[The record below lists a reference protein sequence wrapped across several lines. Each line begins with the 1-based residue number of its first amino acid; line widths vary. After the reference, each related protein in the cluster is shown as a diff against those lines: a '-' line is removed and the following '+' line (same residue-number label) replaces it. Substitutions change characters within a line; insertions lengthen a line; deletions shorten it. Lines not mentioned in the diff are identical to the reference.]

1 MEQEQIN
8 YPWEDAPDW
17 AEYAAIDQ
25 NGRAFWYEGKP
36 KLMYTIWAVS
46 FGDVKLI
53 SFGNLKKNK
62 NWKLSLQ
69 KRPNI

>member
-1 MEQEQIN
+1 MEKQEIN

-17 AEYAAIDQ
+17 AEYAATDENWQ
-25 NGRAFWYEGKP
+25 SFWYEGKP

-46 FGDVKLI
+46 FGYFNLI
-53 SFGNLKKNK
+53 YSGNLKKTK

-69 KRPNI
+69 KRPE